1 MAFPPPFRS
10 GPSNKIPD
18 LLLPYQAL
26 TKGHEFVVLDAQGSP
41 MLHLFPTFLH
51 KYIWLIVYLDLATSS
66 RHLKG
71 GIRWLGSGTNV
82 RETLRPGP
90 SSDVTCPQAWSP
102 SPLSVALASTR
113 PLWPLRVGRGKMCP
127 QGMDPTGGA
136 TLKKSLEIVLFM
148 YILTPRSLFLK
159 GVAFF
164 LERAFVTEYTTMPF
178 FLPCFHTW
186 ELIKFKNQPLCTR
199 VMNTDK

>member
-71 GIRWLGSGTNV
+71 GIRWPGSGTNV

-90 SSDVTCPQAWSP
+90 SSDVTCPQAWGP

-127 QGMDPTGGA
+127 PGYGSHWRSHTEEVTRNSFIYVHPNPWKPLPEGRG
-136 TLKKSLEIVLFM
+136 
-148 YILTPRSLFLK
+148 ILLGEGICDRIHDY
-159 GVAFF
+159 V
-164 LERAFVTEYTTMPF
+164 F
-178 FLPCFHTW
+178 FLPSFHTW